1 MTLWQKLYVV
11 LIIPIL
17 FILNIAI
24 YMLFGI
30 TYKENIAAEKKQA
43 IGDFGMIID
52 QIYGEIQASQMND
65 SDIKNIIQ
73 KYTNYYKQ
81 QKIELGM
88 WEGKD
93 KKKIYYSDKSHFENQ
108 KKNIENN
115 KVVKF
120 YIDGHTRLMVFK
132 AQKYKKKTLYFG
144 YEKTLYNLDSMW
156 KHIRIY
162 YAIGSLF
169 ISVIMALFMIIVL
182 KKCIKPVVNLNETV
196 KKMASG
202 DLKTR
207 THISG
212 SDELAVLG
220 KNINVMAETIEKN
233 MKQIMD
239 EAERKQ
245 WFIDNLAHEMKTPVT
260 GICGFVEYM
269 ERAKISEEERM
280 ECLEFIGHEAKR
292 MQNMSYEL
300 LDLAVIRHSDIKKE
314 NINIKK
320 FTDELAGWQKK
331 RFAEKG
337 IEAEWEIRAEK
348 LFGDEQ
354 LLEMLLRNI
363 FENAFRATDKYGKIN
378 TYIYETDKETVFEI
392 KDNGCGMEPEEL
404 EKIKEPFYRVD
415 KSRSRKQ
422 GGTGLGVSLCQKI
435 VEKHEGT
442 MKYDSQKGV
451 GTTVT
456 IRIPK
461 MFTVS

>member
-1 MTLWQKLYVV
+1 MKLWQKLYMV

-17 FILNIAI
+17 IILNVAI
-24 YMLFGI
+24 YLLFGI
-30 TYKENIAAEKKQA
+30 TYKENISAEKKQA

-52 QIYGEIQASQMND
+52 QIYGEIQEPDIND
-65 SDIKNIIQ
+65 ADIKNIIR

-81 QKIELGM
+81 QKIELGL
-88 WEGKD
+88 WEGTN
-93 KKKIYYSDKSHFENQ
+93 KKKVYYSDKSHFKGQ
-108 KKNIENN
+108 QKNITDN
-115 KVVKF
+115 KVIKL

-132 AQKYKKKTLYFG
+132 AQKYKKKIFYFG

-156 KHIRIY
+156 NNIRVY
-162 YAIGSLF
+162 YALGSLG
-169 ISVIMALFMIIVL
+169 ISVIMAIFMVFVL
-182 KKCIKPVVNLNETV
+182 RKCIKPVVDLNETV
-196 KKMASG
+196 KKMAG
-202 DLKTR
+202 GNLETR
-207 THISG
+207 TDIHG

-220 KNINVMAETIEKN
+220 KNINIMAETIEKN

-269 ERAKISEEERM
+269 ERAKISDEERM
-280 ECLEFIGHEAKR
+280 ECLEFIGREARR

-314 NINIKK
+314 SIDMKK
-320 FTDELAGWQKK
+320 FTDELADWQKK
-331 RFAEKG
+331 RFAGKE
-337 IEAEWEIRAEK
+337 IEADWKVETYK
-348 LFGDEQ
+348 LYGDEQ
-354 LLEMLLRNI
+354 LLETLLRNI
-363 FENAFRATDKYGKIN
+363 FENAFRATDEFGKIS
-378 TYIYETDKETVFEI
+378 TYVYTSEKQTVFEV
-392 KDNGCGMEPEEL
+392 KDNGCGMEAEEL

-442 MKYDSQKGV
+442 MEYSSEKGV

-456 IRIPK
+456 IKIPY
-461 MFTVS
+461 SN